1 MLKACSR
8 CGKVHDYLYT
18 CTVGKERKFAKTPES
33 RLRSRASWQRK
44 RETVKEAAYNLCEVC
59 RDQGVYNFNSLEIHH
74 IIKLKQDPNGLLN
87 DNNLIC
93 LCSYHHKLADA
104 GELTTDY
111 LYKLVALRDGDNIKD
126 RPPRQ

>member
-8 CGKVHDYLYT
+8 CGKVHDYNYT
-18 CTVGKERKFAKTPES
+18 CTVGKERKFANTPES

-59 RDQGVYNFNSLEIHH
+59 RDQGIYNYTSLEIHH
-74 IIKLKQDPNGLLN
+74 IVKLKQDPNGLLN

-126 RPPRQ
+126 ATPPT